1 MIDLGIL
8 KTVEAFK
15 GLGDDQLAAIQNCS
29 EELEFSQ
36 GDRLFAEGQS
46 SSHLWIVLEGEVELR
61 YDRPDGQPN
70 PVEDPISFISKA
82 ELFGWSSF
90 MPPFEYKLSAY
101 CASQTSVVVKIE
113 KESLLNLFEDDA
125 AMGLELM
132 SHILRVIGTHFY
144 QFRNGIAKRWGHD
157 ITSGW

>member
-1 MIDLGIL
+1 MIDIKLL
-8 KTVEAFK
+8 KTVEALK
-15 GLGDDQLAAIQNCS
+15 GLKDDQLAAIQNYC
-29 EELEFSQ
+29 EKLEFNQ
-36 GDRLFAEGQS
+36 GERLFSEGEDS
-46 SSHLWIVLEGEVELR
+46 AHLWIVLEGEVELR
-61 YDRPDGQPN
+61 NDRPKGQTN

-101 CASQTSVVVKIE
+101 GASQKCEVVRIE
-113 KESLLNLFEDDA
+113 KESLVKLFENDA

-144 QFRNGIAKRWGHD
+144 QFRNGLAQRWGHD
-157 ITSGW
+157 IMSGW

>member
-1 MIDLGIL
+1 MTDLEIL
-8 KTVEAFK
+8 KTVEALK
-15 GLGDDQLAAIQNCS
+15 GLNSDQLVLIQKYS
-29 EELEFSQ
+29 EKIEFNQ
-36 GDRLFAEGQS
+36 GERLFAEGENS
-46 SSHLWIVLEGEVELR
+46 AHLWIVLEGEVELR
-61 YDRPDGQPN
+61 YDRPEGQPN

-101 CASQTSVVVKIE
+101 CASQKCEVVKIE
-113 KESLLNLFEDDA
+113 KERLVKLFENDA
-125 AMGLELM
+125 DMGFELM

-157 ITSGW
+157 IMSGW